1 MDVDEHEEQS
11 LTSPTRR
18 ARVLGGAVSLLFAG
32 AVLWTIIGPNISPRS
47 HAEHAVLPEEHKFA
61 IDSVGV
67 YYSYLDHQ
75 ARYQTVRSRAMIPEE
90 LRGVVVIWHEQWGA
104 RPEAYQ
110 GAYVADLSE
119 LGPGMLATAR
129 LRSSGYVHAA
139 THAADSGA
147 AHGVLTHFLASEI
160 ANFSPQ
166 STRHANARD
175 ALELMKEIEKR
186 RIKTYEE
193 IEAEIRAEARKRR
206 ELYEKKIKEE
216 ASRKQ

>member
-1 MDVDEHEEQS
+1 M
-11 LTSPTRR
+11 
-18 ARVLGGAVSLLFAG
+18 LLFAS
-32 AVLWTIIGPNISPRS
+32 ALLWAIISPSLSQRQR
-47 HAEHAVLPEEHKFA
+47 ARPTPLLKEHRFAV
-61 IDSVGV
+61 DSVGV

-90 LRGVVVIWHEQWGA
+90 LRGVVVVWHEQWGA

-110 GAYVADLSE
+110 GAYVADLSV

-186 RIKTYEE
+186 RVKTYEE

-206 ELYEKKIKEE
+206 ELYEKKLKEE
-216 ASRKQ
+216 ASTKTTR